1 MRSRHGQRCCLG
13 ALCLASPAITTHTH
27 VHPPA
32 ARDLAPRHPSILD
45 PTPQKSLT
53 QSNPRSWNLR
63 RRAGRW
69 DRSVR
74 ALIRRAPR
82 ACSEAFWKRRWQT
95 LAVAG
100 VRCTM
105 AQSSQPPGPTA
116 RISCCDILPP
126 GDGGVRGAGRQRKP
140 SAPSRQQAS
149 CCCCFGRAT
158 ALGWRRR
165 GKCGQHVA
173 SSAALHCTTRPLP
186 HCSIHRCNSPF
197 DPAWYVSGLSLAD

>member
-1 MRSRHGQRCCLG
+1 MQ
-13 ALCLASPAITTHTH
+13 ASPAITTHTHTH

-32 ARDLAPRHPSILD
+32 ARDLAPRHPRILH

-69 DRSVR
+69 DPSVR

-82 ACSEAFWKRRWQT
+82 ACSEAFWKRRWRT
-95 LAVAG
+95 LHH
-100 VRCTM
+100 RSK
-105 AQSSQPPGPTA
+105 QPPPGPTA
-116 RISCCDILPP
+116 RISCCEPLPP
-126 GDGGVRGAGRQRKP
+126 GVGGVRGAGRQRKP

-186 HCSIHRCNSPF
+186 HCSIHLCNSPF
-197 DPAWYVSGLSLAD
+197 DPAWCVSGLSLAD

>member
-100 VRCTM
+100 VRCTI

-126 GDGGVRGAGRQRKP
+126 RRRWSPWRGKAEEALRAVTPTSFLLLLFRACNGP
-140 SAPSRQQAS
+140 
-149 CCCCFGRAT
+149 GLAT
-158 ALGWRRR
+158 ARKMW
-165 GKCGQHVA
+165 
-173 SSAALHCTTRPLP
+173 AACCIFCSPPLY
-186 HCSIHRCNSPF
+186 H
-197 DPAWYVSGLSLAD
+197 

>member
-1 MRSRHGQRCCLG
+1 MSTHIHPCQPLRLH
-13 ALCLASPAITTHTH
+13 AIS
-27 VHPPA
+27 HPVIPW
-32 ARDLAPRHPSILD
+32 ILD

-69 DRSVR
+69 DRNLRV
-74 ALIRRAPR
+74 LIRRPPW

-95 LAVAG
+95 LAHAAPSLKAAVSWPYSKVQGSAAA
-100 VRCTM
+100 RL
-105 AQSSQPPGPTA
+105 SPPGV
-116 RISCCDILPP
+116 
-126 GDGGVRGAGRQRKP
+126 GGVCGAGRKREP

-197 DPAWYVSGLSLAD
+197 DPAWCVSGLSLAD

>member
-1 MRSRHGQRCCLG
+1 MPHLP
-13 ALCLASPAITTHTH
+13 SPPVSTH

-32 ARDLAPRHPSILD
+32 ARDLAPRHPSIPD
-45 PTPQKSLT
+45 PTPQKRLT
-53 QSNPRSWNLR
+53 KSNPRSWNLR

-74 ALIRRAPR
+74 ALIRRVPR
-82 ACSEAFWKRRWQT
+82 ACSQAFWKRRWRS
-95 LAVAG
+95 LAYAAPSLKAASLVALRQG
-100 VRCTM
+100 SAAATF
-105 AQSSQPPGPTA
+105 SPPGV
-116 RISCCDILPP
+116 
-126 GDGGVRGAGRQRKP
+126 GGVCGAGRQRKP